1 MKQVLMQAEKLAQ
14 SIVDSEVFITMRRL
28 ENELTKDEQA
38 AAIIMEVSEKRQAVE
53 AILASCDLDHEALAK
68 AADSLETA
76 ENAMEANE
84 LVTAL
89 KKARAEFSQMMS
101 NVNQILRF
109 VVTGETGEEEGGCSG
124 SCGSCGGCHNH

>member
-53 AILASCDLDHEALAK
+53 AILASSDLDHEALAK

-76 ENAMEANE
+76 ENAMEENE

-109 VVTGETGEEEGGCSG
+109 VVTGETGEEGGCSG